1 LFPRK
6 ADSSSAILLT
16 LHERNFGGQEQ
27 LIANGVRAKKFP
39 NYRFYFC
46 WPQLSGER
54 SEELTFEEVVLQA
67 PGAHE
72 LVHQHPV
79 LVLIAVPDQFHQ
91 VLMPQLPEKENLGL
105 QE

>member
-1 LFPRK
+1 
-6 ADSSSAILLT
+6 
-16 LHERNFGGQEQ
+16 
-27 LIANGVRAKKFP
+27 
-39 NYRFYFC
+39 
-46 WPQLSGER
+46 LSGER

-72 LVHQHPV
+72 LVDQHPV

-105 QE
+105 QEQPHIR